1 MDKKMIQKLKDA
13 GVGADIIL
21 GLILEDEDQIHAEPE
36 QVTPE
41 PAAAQEQ
48 EQEPAPAPAPAPY
61 APDPVLAKLDNLI
74 GAIQASNIIMAG
86 RDSAPQES
94 VDDILAAMITPAKGG
109 NNGTK

>member
-48 EQEPAPAPAPAPY
+48 EPAPAPAPAPS

-86 RDSAPQES
+86 RDSAKQES
-94 VDDILAAMITPAKGG
+94 VDDILAKMIMPG
-109 NNGTK
+109 NKEG